1 MRVWSLSEANAALPG
16 VRVLLRDARTAH
28 SGLREAQRH
37 IEDLRIVWGERVED
51 PSCRDH
57 EDWREWLARFQ
68 ERKRRL
74 DVAVEAFAARGLALK
89 DVEAGLVDFRALR
102 GDQPV
107 WLCWREGEEAVS
119 AWHPLDGGFAAR
131 RPVPDLDV

>member
-1 MRVWSLSEANAALPG
+1 MRAWSLAEANAALPE
-16 VRVLLRDARTAH
+16 VRGLLRDARAAY
-28 SGLREAQRH
+28 SELREAQRH

-51 PSCRDH
+51 PSCEDH
-57 EDWREWLARFQ
+57 GDWRAWLARFQ

-74 DVAVEAFAARGLALK
+74 DAAVEAFAARGLALK

-102 GDQPV
+102 GDEPV

-119 AWHPLDGGFAAR
+119 SWHPLEGGFAAR